1 MNENDCTIQITYN
14 RSGTSF
20 RYGLNAEQA
29 YKVVS
34 YVKKQLEPVV
44 RQEPRGTLVGLF
56 DD

>member
-1 MNENDCTIQITYN
+1 MNDCTTQITYN
-14 RSGTSF
+14 RTGRTL
-20 RYGLNAEQA
+20 RYELNAEQA

-34 YVKKQLEPVV
+34 YIKKQLEPVV

>member
-1 MNENDCTIQITYN
+1 MNDCTIQITYI
-14 RSGTSF
+14 RTGSTF
-20 RYGLNAEQA
+20 RYELNAEQA

-34 YVKKQLEPVV
+34 YIKKQLEPVV